1 MRQEAEA
8 QREEIEHVSANQMTA
23 WVTKH
28 NSIPAKKTFLSPQT
42 LSAHINRL
50 ISRWPS
56 DSVRPAAVSVQT
68 YLKTR
73 LPAAA
78 PTPTTTSSSSSPS
91 QPTATT
97 AAPQSQ
103 AQQQQQQQS
112 HLSAAS
118 INALYSLLENRYEKQ
133 YPLPQNL
140 RHPRSAPSHY
150 DDVLREFSEAPGRGW
165 VKRMVEKFKGVLR
178 FQ

>member
-1 MRQEAEA
+1 
-8 QREEIEHVSANQMTA
+8 MT
-23 WVTKH
+23 
-28 NSIPAKKTFLSPQT
+28 KTLTPQT
-42 LSAHINRL
+42 ISAHISRL

-56 DSVRPAAVSVQT
+56 DPVRPSSVSVQT

-73 LPAAA
+73 LP
-78 PTPTTTSSSSSPS
+78 TSSPS
-91 QPTATT
+91 SSTTTT
-97 AAPQSQ
+97 AAAAQPQSQ
-103 AQQQQQQQS
+103 SQQSQSQQQQQ
-112 HLSAAS
+112 LSASS

-150 DDVLREFSEAPGRGW
+150 DDVLREFREAPGRGW
-165 VKRMVEKFKGVLR
+165 VRRMVEKVKGVLR

>member
-1 MRQEAEA
+1 M
-8 QREEIEHVSANQMTA
+8 S
-23 WVTKH
+23 
-28 NSIPAKKTFLSPQT
+28 NSLSPKT

-56 DSVRPAAVSVQT
+56 DPVRPASVSVQT

-73 LPAAA
+73 LP
-78 PTPTTTSSSSSPS
+78 TSSPS
-91 QPTATT
+91 PSPPTT
-97 AAPQSQ
+97 AATTTTTTAQTQQHQQRQQSQ
-103 AQQQQQQQS
+103 FS
-112 HLSAAS
+112 TSS

-140 RHPRSAPSHY
+140 RHPRSAPTHY
-150 DDVLREFSEAPGRGW
+150 DDVLREFRDAPGRGW
-165 VKRMVEKFKGVLR
+165 VRRMVEKFKGVLR

>member
-1 MRQEAEA
+1 
-8 QREEIEHVSANQMTA
+8 MT
-23 WVTKH
+23 
-28 NSIPAKKTFLSPQT
+28 KTLTPQT
-42 LSAHINRL
+42 ISAHISRL

-56 DSVRPAAVSVQT
+56 DPVRPSSVSVQT

-73 LPAAA
+73 LP
-78 PTPTTTSSSSSPS
+78 TSSPS
-91 QPTATT
+91 TTTT
-97 AAPQSQ
+97 AAQPQSQ
-103 AQQQQQQQS
+103 SQQSQSQPQQQ
-112 HLSAAS
+112 LSTSS

-150 DDVLREFSEAPGRGW
+150 DDVLREFREAPGRGW
-165 VKRMVEKFKGVLR
+165 VKRMVEKVKGVLR

>member
-1 MRQEAEA
+1 
-8 QREEIEHVSANQMTA
+8 MT
-23 WVTKH
+23 KQ
-28 NSIPAKKTFLSPQT
+28 LSPKT

-56 DSVRPAAVSVQT
+56 DPVRPSAVSVQT

-73 LPAAA
+73 LPTT
-78 PTPTTTSSSSSPS
+78 PTPTTSSSSSPS
-91 QPTATT
+91 PPTATAT
-97 AAPQSQ
+97 APQSQAQAQAQ
-103 AQQQQQQQS
+103 AQQQQQQSQ
-112 HLSAAS
+112 LSTAS

-150 DDVLREFSEAPGRGW
+150 DDVLREFREAPGRGW
-165 VKRMVEKFKGVLR
+165 VKRMMEKLRGVLR

>member
-1 MRQEAEA
+1 
-8 QREEIEHVSANQMTA
+8 MT
-23 WVTKH
+23 
-28 NSIPAKKTFLSPQT
+28 KTVRSSFLSNMKATCKINSPGPMQLSPKT
-42 LSAHINRL
+42 VSAHINRL

-56 DSVRPAAVSVQT
+56 DPVRPSSVSVQT

-73 LPAAA
+73 LP
-78 PTPTTTSSSSSPS
+78 TSSPS
-91 QPTATT
+91 ATT
-97 AAPQSQ
+97 QSQ
-103 AQQQQQQQS
+103 SQSQIQSQSQSQSQQPQ
-112 HLSAAS
+112 LSSSS

-165 VKRMVEKFKGVLR
+165 VKRMMEKVKGVLR

>member
-1 MRQEAEA
+1 
-8 QREEIEHVSANQMTA
+8 MT
-23 WVTKH
+23 KQ
-28 NSIPAKKTFLSPQT
+28 LSPKT

-56 DSVRPAAVSVQT
+56 DPVRPSAVSVQT

-73 LPAAA
+73 LP
-78 PTPTTTSSSSSPS
+78 PTTIAISPSSSPS
-91 QPTATT
+91 PQTATT
-97 AAPQSQ
+97 TAPQSQ
-103 AQQQQQQQS
+103 TREQQRQQQRSQ
-112 HLSAAS
+112 LSSAS

-150 DDVLREFSEAPGRGW
+150 DDVLREFREAPGRGW
-165 VKRMVEKFKGVLR
+165 VKRLMEKVRGVLR